1 MHSLI
6 MPESYVKVDIK
17 GDDGDD
23 SSSMDATFFSPHKF
37 IGGPGSSGLLLRG
50 MNYSTKPSI
59 LRPRRHL
66 LLEEAQLI
74 LFQGGIIYTREISS
88 IVKML
93 VRLAFFKLLRPG

>member
-66 LLEEAQLI
+66 LLEEAQLTT
-74 LFQGGIIYTREISS
+74 FTGGIINTRERSS
-88 IVKML
+88 TAKTL
-93 VRLAFFKLLRPG
+93 VCLAFFKL